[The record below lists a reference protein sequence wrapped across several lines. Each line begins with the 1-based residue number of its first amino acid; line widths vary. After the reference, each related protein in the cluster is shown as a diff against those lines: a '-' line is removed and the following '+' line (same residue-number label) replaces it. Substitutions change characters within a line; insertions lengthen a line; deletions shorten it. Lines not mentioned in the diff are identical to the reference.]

1 MATVPRARIVDDPRG
16 VMKAVVDAETD
27 EILGVTM
34 LSHDAHE
41 TINTVAVAMRHGVTA
56 SEMRD
61 EIYTHPSMTEAFND
75 LFANLRPA

>member
-1 MATVPRARIVDDPRG
+1 
-16 VMKAVVDAETD
+16 
-27 EILGVTM
+27 
-34 LSHDAHE
+34 
-41 TINTVAVAMRHGVTA
+41 MRHGVTA